1 MSPEPHEDKV
11 IYFQPG
17 QIVFLVAGDSSESRT
32 GELLAQA
39 GKLANDHQHKEVRM
53 TRKFGLDFRST
64 LSPYKKDKSKEFSQE
79 RLDGEKPYLRPEIVS
94 RESFGLVFTEVEGI
108 TDPDALLDLIIS
120 LDRDLKAG
128 PDGPLKVVSP
138 NWLTSGGSQPGATG
152 GPGGKPTPYTG
163 AANTKE
169 YIIHPPSQIHD
180 LCKGKEGEGVV
191 VAILDT
197 APYDPNATGPQ
208 DSNKILDDIYD
219 ANPEHSLIKT
229 LLVKENRP
237 LTVFLDQGVQEK
249 SQYIRSDE
257 GELPWYIE
265 VKGHEYDM
273 TDHGLFVAGI
283 IHSLARRAKL
293 RLYQVLNR
301 YGVGDLL
308 SVARALQKIVD
319 DLSNN
324 PDTQLVVNLSLTL
337 NTPVEPGHSKNDLG
351 GLILGRDKEWRNRQA
366 WPMEWISDSVYT
378 LNSRLIAAAGND
390 RKKGKERPAAR
401 YPAAFERVVGVGALP
416 KIEPGSS
423 GRRATASYSNKSDR
437 PASKGI
443 TTLGGEEGE
452 IDGMPQGVLGI
463 YLGSFPESDSNP
475 NPAENKNG
483 WGWWSGTSFA
493 TPIISGITAAVLS
506 NMPPGTTTQEAIEKL
521 YEAQAFLTDPP
532 DDEDVLSVTQ
542 G

>member
-1 MSPEPHEDKV
+1 MSPKPHENQV

-17 QIVFLVAGDSSESRT
+17 QIVFLVAGDSSEART
-32 GELLAQA
+32 GELLSRAS
-39 GKLANDHQHKEVRM
+39 KLANDHQHKEVRM

-64 LSPYKKDKSKEFSQE
+64 LSSDKNDKSKESSQE
-79 RLDGEKPYLRPEIVS
+79 NPYFRPEIVS

-120 LDRDLKAG
+120 LDKDLKAG

-152 GPGGKPTPYTG
+152 GPGGKPTPYIG
-163 AANTKE
+163 AANTTE
-169 YIIHPPSQIHD
+169 YIIHPPSKIHD

-197 APYDPNATGPQ
+197 APYDPNSGWPQ
-208 DSNKILDDIYD
+208 DANKILDDIYD

-237 LTVFLDQGVQEK
+237 LTMFLDQRVQEK
-249 SQYIRSDE
+249 SQYITSD
-257 GELPWYIE
+257 GGKLPWYIE

-283 IHSLARRAKL
+283 IHSLARKAKL

-319 DLSNN
+319 DLSDN

-337 NTPVEPGHSKNDLG
+337 NTPVELGHSKNNLG
-351 GLILGRDKEWRNRQA
+351 GSILGRDKEWRDRQA
-366 WPMEWISDSVYT
+366 WPMEWICDSVYA

-390 RKKGKERPAAR
+390 REKGKERPAAR

-416 KIEPGSS
+416 KSETGSS

-437 PASKGI
+437 PARKGI

-452 IDGMPQGVLGI
+452 TDGIPQGVLGI
-463 YLGSFPESDSNP
+463 YLGSFPKSDNNP

-506 NMPPGTTTQEAIEKL
+506 NMPPGTTTEGAIEKL
-521 YEAQAFLTDPP
+521 YAAQAILTDPP
-532 DDEDVLSVTQ
+532 DDEDVLSVKQ